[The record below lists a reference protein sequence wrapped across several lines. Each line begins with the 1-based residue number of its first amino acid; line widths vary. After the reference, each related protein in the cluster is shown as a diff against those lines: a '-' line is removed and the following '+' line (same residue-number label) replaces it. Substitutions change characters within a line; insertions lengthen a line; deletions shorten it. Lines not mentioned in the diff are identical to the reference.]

1 MNLNLLL
8 SKKTLLLYKELF
20 EYLKDA
26 KIKLANSSTIEQ
38 FKILEDMYQKVKE
51 YSVYFYKNNNFSFFY
66 KKILDILVECES
78 KVNGIQYSSN
88 SQNYKIDSFLDVYS
102 IDTLLDFITTN
113 VRNRI
118 IKDYTNYTNNVLN
131 INNSINIDQINL
143 TNMCEIISH
152 YVKEECSRFG
162 IKCDII
168 KISPAFN
175 EDANIYGDN
184 SGYHFFNVLECQGNR
199 YLMDLSY
206 SQFFK
211 QDSDNMLTKL
221 GVPYLKP
228 CNPGIYML
236 SNKERCKVANDIL
249 SRGWVPF
256 TESNVKKYFD
266 GFVLSFRNGLYYELL
281 GKVDYNTD
289 YDYDDYF
296 NFLIGCDD
304 LFRYEPKEGIGYQR
318 RPLKNPNINFKIK

>member
-1 MNLNLLL
+1 MNLPLL

-26 KIKLANSSTIEQ
+26 KNKIANSSTIEQ
-38 FKILEDMYQKVKE
+38 FKILEDMYQKVKD
-51 YSVYFYKNNNFSFFY
+51 YSIYFYKNNNFSFFY

-88 SQNYKIDSFLDVYS
+88 SHDYKINSFLDVYS
-102 IDTLLDFITTN
+102 VETLLDFITTN

-118 IKDYTNYTNNVLN
+118 IKDYMNYTKGILK
-131 INNSINIDQINL
+131 IDNSLINIDQINL

-152 YVKEECSRFG
+152 YVKDECTRFG
-162 IKCDII
+162 IKCEII
-168 KISPAFN
+168 KIAPAFN
-175 EDANIYGDN
+175 ENINLYGDN
-184 SGYHFFNVLECQGNR
+184 SGYHFFNVLECQGNK

-236 SNKERCKVANDIL
+236 SNKERCVVANNIL
-249 SRGWVPF
+249 SRGWVLF

-266 GFVLSFRNGLYYELL
+266 GFTLSFRNGLYYELL

-289 YDYDDYF
+289 FDFDDYF

-304 LFRYEPKEGIGYQR
+304 LFRYEPKDGIGYQK
-318 RPLKNPNINFKIK
+318 RPLKKTDIKFNVK